1 MIEWPD
7 NLDTDAWYYADVQ
20 EATNSHSFDMLR
32 DEEDEPYEVW
42 NELLPVR
49 DWTALERE
57 WSEYDSSRSPGE
69 VVSSKD
75 AALFKD

>member
-1 MIEWPD
+1 
-7 NLDTDAWYYADVQ
+7 
-20 EATNSHSFDMLR
+20 MLR